1 MGFYMINRREF
12 LKNGALLGLAASL
25 PVLRN
30 IAFAAESDP
39 VVWYWKECSEANLLK
54 AVNKIKSHLPGKT
67 AIKVHT
73 GEPHG
78 PNIIPPQWVEAV
90 MDDLPGSA
98 IVECNVLYNS
108 PRQNTKGHRETLK
121 INGWKVNVDI
131 LDAAGDISLPVKSGF
146 HLKEVA
152 VGKNLLNYESLLIL
166 THFKGHGMGGFG
178 GSLKNIAIGLASGKL
193 GKAQVH
199 GVAGAGERDKPVSE
213 WLKGE
218 PFMENMADSGKA
230 ILDHFMNHYACINV
244 MRKMSVR
251 CDCAGI
257 KAEPPTAPDLGIMAS
272 TNILAID
279 QASVDMVYGLPEND
293 KKDLV
298 ERIESRK
305 GLRQLSA
312 MDELGMGSRK
322 YRLVVES

>member
-1 MGFYMINRREF
+1 MERRDF
-12 LKNGALLGLAASL
+12 LKAGTLLGVAASFPL
-25 PVLRN
+25 FRTL
-30 IAFAAESDP
+30 AFADDSEP
-39 VVWYWKECSEANLLK
+39 IVWYWKDCSEENLLK
-54 AVNKIKSHLPGKT
+54 AVSKIKSQLQGKT

-90 MDDLPGSA
+90 MEDLPGSA

-121 INGWKVNVDI
+121 INGWKANVDI
-131 LDAAGDISLPVKSGF
+131 LDEDGDVSLPVKNGF

-199 GVAGAGERDKPVSE
+199 GVTGPDEREQPTSE

-230 ILDHFMNHYACINV
+230 ILDHFLNHYACINV
-244 MRKMSVR
+244 LRKMSVR
-251 CDCAGI
+251 CDCAGV
-257 KAEPPTAPDLGIMAS
+257 KADPPTAPDLGILAS
-272 TNILAID
+272 ANILAID
-279 QASVDMVYGLPEND
+279 QASVDMIYALPEND

-298 ERIESRK
+298 ERMESRK
-305 GLRQLSA
+305 GLRQLTA
-312 MDELGMGSRK
+312 MEEMGMGSRK
-322 YRLVVES
+322 YRLVVEN

>member
-1 MGFYMINRREF
+1 MQRREF
-12 LKNGALLGLAASL
+12 LKAGALLGLMSSL
-25 PVLRN
+25 PMLPRV
-30 IAFAAESDP
+30 AFAAESEP
-39 VVWYWKECSEANLLK
+39 TVWYWKDCTEANLIK
-54 AVNKIKSHLPGKT
+54 VVNKVKSRLPGKT

-90 MDDLPGSA
+90 MADLPGSA
-98 IVECNVLYNS
+98 IVECNVLYKS
-108 PRQNTKGHRETLK
+108 PRQNTQGHRETLA
-121 INGWKVNVDI
+121 INGWRAQVDI
-131 LDAAGDISLPVKSGF
+131 LDEDGDVSLPVRNGF

-199 GVAGAGERDKPVSE
+199 GVAAPGERDRPTSE
-213 WLKGE
+213 WPRGE
-218 PFMENMADSGKA
+218 VFMENMADSGKA
-230 ILDHFMNHYACINV
+230 ILDHFLNHYACINV
-244 MRKMSVR
+244 MRRMSVR
-251 CDCAGI
+251 CDCAGV
-257 KAEPPTAPDLGIMAS
+257 KAETPTAPDLGIMAS

-279 QASVDMVYGLPEND
+279 QACVDMVYGLPEEQ

-322 YRLVVES
+322 YRLVVEG

>member
-1 MGFYMINRREF
+1 MHRREF
-12 LKNGALLGLAASL
+12 LKNSALLGLMGSL
-25 PVLRN
+25 PLLSRVVL
-30 IAFAAESDP
+30 AAESEP
-39 VVWYWKECSEANLLK
+39 TVWYWKECTEQNLLK
-54 AVNKIKSHLPGKT
+54 AVNKIKDHLAGRT

-90 MDDLPGSA
+90 MADLPGSA
-98 IVECNVLYNS
+98 IVECNVLYKS
-108 PRQNTKGHRETLK
+108 PRQNTEGHRETLA
-121 INGWKVNVDI
+121 INGWKAKVDI
-131 LDAAGDISLPVKSGF
+131 MDADGDVSLAVRNGF

-178 GSLKNIAIGLASGKL
+178 GSLKNIAIGIASGRL

-199 GVAGAGERDKPVSE
+199 GVAGPGERDKPVAE
-213 WLKGE
+213 WPRGE
-218 PFMENMADSGKA
+218 VFMENMADSGKA
-230 ILDHFMNHYACINV
+230 ILDHFLNHYACINV
-244 MRKMSVR
+244 MRRMSVR

-257 KAEPPTAPDLGIMAS
+257 KADPPTAPDLGIMAS

-279 QASVDMVYGLPEND
+279 QACVDMVYALPAEQ

-312 MDELGMGSRK
+312 MEELGMGSRK
-322 YRLVVES
+322 YRLVIEG

>member
-1 MGFYMINRREF
+1 MHRREF
-12 LKNGALLGLAASL
+12 LKTGAVLGLMSSL
-25 PVLRN
+25 PVLPRL
-30 IAFAAESDP
+30 ALAAEAEP
-39 VVWYWKECSEANLLK
+39 TVWYWKECTEENLLK
-54 AVNKIKSHLPGKT
+54 AVNKVKDHLNGKV

-98 IVECNVLYNS
+98 IVECNVLYKS
-108 PRQNTKGHRETLK
+108 PRQNTQGHRETLA
-121 INGWKVNVDI
+121 INGWKAKVDI
-131 LDAAGDISLPVKSGF
+131 LDEDGDVDLPVRNGF
-146 HLKEVA
+146 HLREVA

-178 GSLKNIAIGLASGKL
+178 GSLKNIAIGIASGKR

-199 GVAGAGERDKPVSE
+199 GVAGTGESERPTSE
-213 WLKGE
+213 WPRGE
-218 PFMENMADSGKA
+218 VFMENMADSGKA
-230 ILDHFMNHYACINV
+230 ILDHFLNHYACINV
-244 MRKMSVR
+244 MRRMSVR
-251 CDCAGI
+251 CDCAGV
-257 KAEPPTAPDLGIMAS
+257 KADPPTAPDLGIMAS

-279 QASVDMVYGLPEND
+279 QACVDMVYALPEHD

-312 MDELGMGSRK
+312 MEELGLGSRR
-322 YRLVVES
+322 YRLVVEG

>member
-1 MGFYMINRREF
+1 MHRREF
-12 LKNGALLGLAASL
+12 LKTGALLGLMTSFPLL
-25 PVLRN
+25 PRMS
-30 IAFAAESDP
+30 FADESEP
-39 VVWYWKECSEANLLK
+39 TVWYWKDCTEANLLK
-54 AVNKIKSHLPGKT
+54 AVNKVKGHLQGKT

-73 GEPHG
+73 GEPKG

-90 MDDLPGSA
+90 MADLPGSA

-108 PRQNTKGHRETLK
+108 PRKTTEGHRETLA
-121 INGWKVNVDI
+121 INGWKAKVDI
-131 LDAAGDISLPVKSGF
+131 LDEDGDVNLPVRNGF

-178 GSLKNIAIGLASGKL
+178 GSLKNIAIGLASGKV

-199 GVAGAGERDKPVSE
+199 GVAGPGESDKPTSE
-213 WLKGE
+213 WPRGE
-218 PFMENMADSGKA
+218 VFMENMADSGKA
-230 ILDHFMNHYACINV
+230 ILDHFLNHYACINV
-244 MRKMSVR
+244 MRRMSVR
-251 CDCAGI
+251 CDCAGV
-257 KAEPPTAPDLGIMAS
+257 AADPPTAPDLGIMAS

-279 QASVDMVYGLPEND
+279 QACVDMVYGLPEEQ

-312 MDELGMGSRK
+312 MEELGMGSRK
-322 YRLVVES
+322 YRLVIEG

>member
-1 MGFYMINRREF
+1 MERRDF
-12 LKNGALLGLAASL
+12 LKAGAMLGVAASFPLLRNFALAAE
-25 PVLRN
+25 N
-30 IAFAAESDP
+30 EP

-54 AVNKIKSHLPGKT
+54 AVNKIKGHLTGKT

-90 MDDLPGSA
+90 MEDLPGSA

-121 INGWKVNVDI
+121 INGWKANVDI
-131 LDAAGDISLPVKSGF
+131 LDEDGDISLPVKNGF
-146 HLKEVA
+146 HLREVA
-152 VGKNLLNYESLLIL
+152 VGKNLLNYQSLLIL

-199 GVAGAGERDKPVSE
+199 GVAAPGERDRPTSE

-230 ILDHFMNHYACINV
+230 ILDHFLNHYACINV
-244 MRKMSVR
+244 MRRMSVR
-251 CDCAGI
+251 CDCAGV
-257 KAEPPTAPDLGIMAS
+257 KAEPPTAPDLGIMVS

-279 QASVDMVYGLPEND
+279 QACVDMMYGLPEND
-293 KKDLV
+293 RKDLA

-312 MDELGMGSRK
+312 MEELGLGSRK

>member
-1 MGFYMINRREF
+1 MERRDF
-12 LKNGALLGLAASL
+12 LKTGAMLGMAASFPL
-25 PVLRN
+25 LQKL
-30 IAFAAESDP
+30 AFAADSEP
-39 VVWYWKECSEANLLK
+39 TVWYWKECSEANLLK
-54 AVNKIKSHLPGKT
+54 AVNKIKKHLQGKT

-73 GEPHG
+73 GEPNG

-90 MDDLPGSA
+90 MEDLLGSA
-98 IVECNVLYNS
+98 IVECNVLYKS
-108 PRQNTKGHRETLK
+108 PRQNTQGHRETLK
-121 INGWKVNVDI
+121 INGWKAHVDI
-131 LDAAGDISLPVKSGF
+131 LDEDGDVSLPVKNGF

-178 GSLKNIAIGLASGKL
+178 GSLKNIAIELASGNL

-199 GVAGAGERDKPVSE
+199 GVTGPGERDKPTSE

-230 ILDHFMNHYACINV
+230 ILDHFLNHYACINV
-244 MRKMSVR
+244 MRRMSVR
-251 CDCAGI
+251 CDRAGVN
-257 KAEPPTAPDLGIMAS
+257 APEPTTPDLGIMAS

-279 QASVDMVYGLPEND
+279 QACVDMIYGLPEKD

-305 GLRQLSA
+305 GLRQLTA
-312 MDELGMGSRK
+312 MEELGLGRRK
-322 YRLVVES
+322 YKLVFES

>member
-1 MGFYMINRREF
+1 MQRREF
-12 LKNGALLGLAASL
+12 LKAGALVGLATTMPMLQRLAL
-25 PVLRN
+25 
-30 IAFAAESDP
+30 AAESEP
-39 VVWYWKECSEANLLK
+39 TVWYWKECTEANLLK
-54 AVNKIKSHLPGKT
+54 AVNKIKDHLPGKV

-90 MDDLPGSA
+90 MEDLPGSA

-108 PRQNTKGHRETLK
+108 PRKTTEGHRETLA
-121 INGWKVNVDI
+121 INGWKARVDI
-131 LDAAGDISLPVKSGF
+131 MDAEGDVSLPVKNGF

-178 GSLKNIAIGLASGKL
+178 GSLKNIAIGIASGRL

-199 GVAGAGERDKPVSE
+199 GVAGPGESEKPTSQ
-213 WLKGE
+213 WPRGE
-218 PFMENMADSGKA
+218 VFMENMADSGKA
-230 ILDHFMNHYACINV
+230 ILDHFLNHYACINV
-244 MRKMSVR
+244 MRRMSVR
-251 CDCAGI
+251 CDCAGV
-257 KAEPPTAPDLGIMAS
+257 KADPPTAPDLGIMAS

-279 QASVDMVYGLPEND
+279 QACVDMVYALPDGD

-298 ERIESRK
+298 ERIESRE

-312 MDELGMGSRK
+312 MEELGMGSRK
-322 YRLVVES
+322 YRLVVEG

>member
-1 MGFYMINRREF
+1 MHRREF
-12 LKNGALLGLAASL
+12 LRTGALFGLMTTL
-25 PVLRN
+25 PMLPRV
-30 IAFAAESDP
+30 AFAAEGEP
-39 VVWYWKECSEANLLK
+39 TVWYWKDCTEANLIK
-54 AVNKIKSHLPGKT
+54 AVNKVKGHLQGKT

-90 MDDLPGSA
+90 MADLPGSA
-98 IVECNVLYNS
+98 IVECNVLYKS
-108 PRQNTKGHRETLK
+108 PRQNTEGHRETLA
-121 INGWKVNVDI
+121 INGWKAKVDI
-131 LDAAGDISLPVKSGF
+131 LDADGDVSLPVRNGF
-146 HLKEVA
+146 HLREVA

-178 GSLKNIAIGLASGKL
+178 GSLKNIAIGIASGRL

-199 GVAGAGERDKPVSE
+199 GVAGPGESEKPTSE
-213 WLKGE
+213 WPKGE
-218 PFMENMADSGKA
+218 VFMENMADSGKA
-230 ILDHFMNHYACINV
+230 ILDHFLNHYACINV
-244 MRKMSVR
+244 MRRMSVR
-251 CDCAGI
+251 CDCASV
-257 KAEPPTAPDLGIMAS
+257 KAPEPTAPDLGIMAS

-279 QASVDMVYGLPEND
+279 QACVDMVYGLPEEQ

-312 MDELGMGSRK
+312 MEELGMGSRK
-322 YRLVVES
+322 YRLVVEG

>member
-1 MGFYMINRREF
+1 MERREF
-12 LKNGALLGLAASL
+12 LWLGAGFGLAASL
-25 PVLRN
+25 PIFNTL
-30 IAFAAESDP
+30 AFAAESAEP
-39 VVWYWKECSEANLLK
+39 TVWYWKECSEANLLK
-54 AVNKIKSHLPGKT
+54 AVNKVKDHLPGKV
-67 AIKVHT
+67 AVKIHS

-90 MDDLPGSA
+90 AEDLPGSA
-98 IVECNVLYNS
+98 IVECNVLYGS

-121 INGWKVNVDI
+121 INGWKANVDI
-131 LDAAGDISLPVKSGF
+131 LDENGDTPLPVKNGF

-166 THFKGHGMGGFG
+166 THFKGHAMGGFG
-178 GSLKNIAIGLASGKL
+178 GSLKNIAIGLASGNL

-199 GVAGAGERDKPVSE
+199 GIAGPGAKDKPYKE
-213 WLKGE
+213 WLMGE

-230 ILDHFMNHYACINV
+230 ILDHFLNHYACINI
-244 MRKMSVR
+244 MRRMSVD
-251 CDCAGI
+251 CDCAGAGA
-257 KAEPPTAPDLGIMAS
+257 KEPATPDLGIMAS

-279 QASVDMVYGLPEND
+279 QACIDMIYGLPEKD
-293 KKDLV
+293 RKDLV

-312 MDELGMGSRK
+312 MEEHGMGSRK
-322 YRLVVES
+322 YKLVVEG